1 MTWLAGI
8 TDSPGNIPLL
18 CRWSEELIRAT
29 GDWSHN
35 ENVLLDT
42 STAHC

>member
-18 CRWSEELIRAT
+18 CRWSDELIRAT

-42 STAHC
+42 STPHC